1 MMRSPK
7 WTREECI
14 LALDLF
20 VRAGRKQ
27 IDKRRLEILELSS
40 CLQRLPFYSLEER
53 GTPFRNPGSV
63 AMKLGN
69 FCALD
74 PECPG
79 KGRPNVSGMDQQI
92 WSEFDDDD
100 LGLRTEAD
108 AIRRRYNLPPASL
121 IGQASCR

>member
-1 MMRSPK
+1 MLRSPK

-27 IDKRRLEILELSS
+27 VDKRRPEIVELSG
-40 CLQRLPFYSLEER
+40 CLQQLPIYSLDER

-79 KGRPNVSGMDQQI
+79 KGRPNVSSLDQQV
-92 WSEFDDDD
+92 WTEFHDDE
-100 LGLRTEAD
+100 LGLRVEAD
-108 AIRRRYNLPPASL
+108 AIRRRYNLPPASP
-121 IGQASCR
+121 IDRSSQR

>member
-1 MMRSPK
+1 MRSPK
-7 WTREECI
+7 WTREECV

-27 IDKRRLEILELSS
+27 VDKRRVEIVELSD
-40 CLQRLPFYSLEER
+40 CLQMLPMYPLSER

-74 PECPG
+74 PKCPG
-79 KGRPNVSGMDQQI
+79 QGRPNVSTLDQEV
-92 WSEFDDDD
+92 WSEFQHDE
-100 LGLRTEAD
+100 LGLRAEAD
-108 AIRRRYNLPPASL
+108 AIRRRFHLPPGSP
-121 IGQASCR
+121 IERSSHR